1 MEQKRV
7 EKVLELKHITKKFG
21 NFVANDDVSLTVRRG
36 EIHALLGENGAGKS
50 TLMNVV
56 FGMYQPEEGSISVY
70 ENETKIE
77 NPNHAIHLGI
87 GMVHQHFKLIENFTV
102 TENIIIGM
110 EPKDGIR
117 LNMKAA
123 VKEVKNISEKYGLK
137 VDPNSK
143 IEDLPVGMQQK
154 VEILKC
160 LYRGANLLIF
170 DEPTAV
176 LTPDEISELLQ
187 VMQTL
192 VAEGKSIILITHKL
206 NEIMKVA
213 DKCTVI
219 RKGKYI
225 ATVDIK
231 DSNKEELAEMMIG
244 KNISREIDKEAYNP
258 KQNVLEIKNLTML
271 SPSKKKVLNNINLSV
286 AAGEIVGIAG
296 VDGNGQM
303 EIAEAIVKMRGF
315 QEGEILING
324 VSQKDKST
332 REIYELGVSY
342 VPADRHKHGLV
353 LDNDIAE
360 NLILIEY
367 YKEKY
372 NQGIKLNKALM
383 YEEARVAMENYDV
396 RAENERTIVRGMSGG
411 NQQKVILSRE
421 ISRDPELLIIVQPTR
436 GLDIGAIDFIHR
448 QVVRLRDKG
457 VAILLISFE
466 LEEILTLS
474 DRIDI
479 IFDGQIVGQT
489 KPTETN
495 DRELGLMMAGKGSG
509 DE

>member
-1 MEQKRV
+1 M
-7 EKVLELKHITKKFG
+7 
-21 NFVANDDVSLTVRRG
+21 
-36 EIHALLGENGAGKS
+36 
-50 TLMNVV
+50 
-56 FGMYQPEEGSISVY
+56 
-70 ENETKIE
+70 
-77 NPNHAIHLGI
+77 
-87 GMVHQHFKLIENFTV
+87 
-102 TENIIIGM
+102 
-110 EPKDGIR
+110 
-117 LNMKAA
+117 
-123 VKEVKNISEKYGLK
+123 
-137 VDPNSK
+137 
-143 IEDLPVGMQQK
+143 
-154 VEILKC
+154 
-160 LYRGANLLIF
+160 
-170 DEPTAV
+170 
-176 LTPDEISELLQ
+176 
-187 VMQTL
+187 
-192 VAEGKSIILITHKL
+192 
-206 NEIMKVA
+206 
-213 DKCTVI
+213 
-219 RKGKYI
+219 
-225 ATVDIK
+225 
-231 DSNKEELAEMMIG
+231 
-244 KNISREIDKEAYNP
+244 
-258 KQNVLEIKNLTML
+258 
-271 SPSKKKVLNNINLSV
+271 
-286 AAGEIVGIAG
+286 GIAG

-303 EIAEAIVKMRGF
+303 ELAEAIIKMRSF
-315 QEGEILING
+315 QEGDILING

-332 REIYELGVSY
+332 REIYESGVSY

-372 NQGIKLNKALM
+372 NDGIRLNKALM
-383 YEEARVAMENYDV
+383 YEEARAAMVNYDV

-448 QVVRLRDKG
+448 EVVRLRDKG